1 MTYNQDW
8 DRLLNPFRYKA
19 DGALTDAAKEQNV
32 AMQLNSAGGS
42 GGSGISADGYGSGRA
57 SVHTTTLTKAEKALE
72 EIRSD
77 TGLVD
82 LAALKATDESVLGL
96 NGWDSAGGLDAMRTR
111 WADQGIDFSQRM
123 SEASA
128 NLHNTNTAYQS
139 ADQDEKA
146 RMNSIDHGGN
156 R

>member
-8 DRLLNPFRYKA
+8 DRQLNPFRYKA
-19 DGALTDAAKEQNV
+19 DGTLTDAAKEQNV

-42 GGSGISADGYGSGRA
+42 GISTDGYGGGRA

-77 TGLVD
+77 TGRVD

-96 NGWDSAGGLDAMRTR
+96 NGWDSAGGLNAMRAR

-128 NLHNTNTAYQS
+128 NLHNTNTAYRS